1 MQDDITIQMYILM
14 CMYLAFSCI
23 YDQQQ
28 GRALTARK
36 AYGCYFC

>member
-1 MQDDITIQMYILM
+1 MYILM

-36 AYGCYFC
+36 VMDVIFVRNFIS